1 MDFALT
7 SIKTTS
13 SCSPAHDRGN
23 GTDDSSHPR
32 VGNAHPLHGCVAA
45 RVQEDVEGSQGA
57 GERVDSQRQQG
68 DPRHP
73 AGGGEAHGEQRAAG
87 GEPGHTLSTG
97 ACLKE
102 LLEPPSPH
110 SSSHSSRK
118 LKSDLGCF

>member
-13 SCSPAHDRGN
+13 SCSPAHDGGN

-68 DPRHP
+68 DPWHP
-73 AGGGEAHGEQRAAG
+73 AGGGEAHSEQRAVG
-87 GEPGHTLSTG
+87 GEPGTRL
-97 ACLKE
+97 AQE
-102 LLEPPSPH
+102 LV
-110 SSSHSSRK
+110 
-118 LKSDLGCF
+118 LKSY